1 MSFDP
6 HIAPNAIALS
16 WHGQAP
22 RLIDLLAFPG
32 FQLLDIAGPMQVFAS
47 ANRLLEDRNLPPAYR
62 LRIVARQSLL
72 SAWAGLTLQAEPLPP
87 AEEACD
93 TLVIAGGRAVH
104 RAAEDAGLVA
114 WVAAR
119 APNARRVAAICTG
132 AFLAAAAGLL
142 DGRRAVTH
150 WDSCTDLAER
160 FPSTQ
165 VEPDPIFIE
174 DGKVWTSAG
183 VTAGID
189 LTLALVERDLGRAMA
204 LAVARELVVFLKR
217 PGGQSQYSAAL
228 ALQHG
233 ASRFEALHG
242 WMRENLAADL
252 SVPALAEQAGM
263 SERSFQRRYR
273 EATGVPPARA
283 VERLRVE
290 QARLLLADTSLP
302 LKQIAGR
309 CGFGCEETM
318 RRSFARHLATT
329 PQAYR
334 DRFSIA
340 VPGLT
345 EPAARLI

>member
-1 MSFDP
+1 M
-6 HIAPNAIALS
+6 
-16 WHGQAP
+16 
-22 RLIDLLAFPG
+22 DLLAFPG

-47 ANRLLEDRNLPPAYR
+47 ANRLLEDDGLPPAYR
-62 LRIVARQSLL
+62 LRIIARHGQVA
-72 SAWAGLTLQAEPLPP
+72 AWAGLTLQAEPLPD
-87 AEEACD
+87 AGEACD

-104 RAAEDAGLVA
+104 RAIEDAELVA

-119 APNARRVAAICTG
+119 AMSAGRVAAVCTG
-132 AFLAAAAGLL
+132 AFLAGAAGLL
-142 DGRRAVTH
+142 DGKRAVTH
-150 WDSCTDLAER
+150 WDSCALLAEL
-160 FPSTQ
+160 FPAAR
-165 VEPDPIFIE
+165 VESDPIFIH
-174 DGKVWTSAG
+174 DGKLWTSAG

-189 LTLALVERDLGRAMA
+189 LTLALVERDLGRPMA

-242 WMRENLAADL
+242 WMQENLAADL
-252 SVPALAEQAGM
+252 SVPALAAQAGM

-290 QARLLLADTSLP
+290 QARTLLADTALP
-302 LKQIAGR
+302 LKQVAAR

-318 RRSFARHLATT
+318 RRGFARHLATT
-329 PQAYR
+329 PQSYR
-334 DRFSIA
+334 ERFS
-340 VPGLT
+340 GG
-345 EPAARLI
+345 R

>member
-6 HIAPNAIALS
+6 HFAPNPIGASSA
-16 WHGQAP
+16 GRACRP
-22 RLIDLLAFPG
+22 VDLLAFPG

-47 ANRLLEDRNLPPAYR
+47 ANRLREDDGLPAAYR
-62 LRIVARQSLL
+62 LRIVARQTQVA
-72 SAWAGLTLQAEPLPP
+72 AWAGLTLQAEPLPD
-87 AEEACD
+87 ASEACD

-104 RAAEDAGLVA
+104 QAIEDAELVA
-114 WVAAR
+114 WVTAR
-119 APNARRVAAICTG
+119 ATAVRRVAAVCTG
-132 AFLAAAAGLL
+132 AFLAGAAGLL

-150 WDSCTDLAER
+150 WDSCALLAER
-160 FPSTQ
+160 FPAAR
-165 VEPDPIFIE
+165 VESDPIFIE
-174 DGKVWTSAG
+174 DGKLWTSAG

-189 LTLALVERDLGRAMA
+189 LALALVERDLGRAMA

-233 ASRFEALHG
+233 ASRFESLHG
-242 WMRENLAADL
+242 WMRENLADDL
-252 SVPALAEQAGM
+252 SVPALAARAGM

-273 EATGVPPARA
+273 EATGLPPARA

-290 QARLLLADTSLP
+290 QARTLLADTAQP
-302 LKQIAGR
+302 LKQIAAC

-329 PQAYR
+329 PQSYR
-334 DRFSIA
+334 ERFS
-340 VPGLT
+340 G
-345 EPAARLI
+345 RR

>member
-6 HIAPNAIALS
+6 HFAPNPIDGP
-16 WHGQAP
+16 WTGRPP
-22 RLIDLLAFPG
+22 RTIDLLAFPG

-47 ANRLLEDRNLPPAYR
+47 ANRLLEDDGLPPAYR
-62 LRIVARQSLL
+62 LRIVARQDPVA
-72 SAWAGLTLQAEPLPP
+72 AWAGLTLQAEPLP
-87 AEEACD
+87 AASEACD

-104 RAAEDAGLVA
+104 EAAEDAALVA

-119 APNARRVAAICTG
+119 AATARRVAAVCTG
-132 AFLAAAAGLL
+132 AFLAGAAGLL

-150 WDSCTDLAER
+150 WDSCALLAER
-160 FPSTQ
+160 FPAAQ
-165 VEPDPIFIE
+165 VEADPIFIE
-174 DGKVWTSAG
+174 DGHLWTSAG

-233 ASRFEALHG
+233 ASRFETLHG

-252 SVPALAEQAGM
+252 SVPALAAQAGM

-273 EATGVPPARA
+273 EATGMPPARA

-290 QARLLLADTSLP
+290 QARTLLADTTQP
-302 LKQIAGR
+302 LKQIAAR

-318 RRSFARHLATT
+318 RRGFARHLATT
-329 PQAYR
+329 PQSYR
-334 DRFSIA
+334 ERFSA
-340 VPGLT
+340 G
-345 EPAARLI
+345 R